1 MGGSWGQRVHGRPS
15 RRALGAPLACAVLSF
30 GGLLPG
36 VATASGWSVRRVVE
50 PAGSV
55 STALAGVSC
64 VSRSVCFGVG
74 QYDGKRSL
82 RTLVERWD
90 GARWTIPKSAPRL
103 AGQLLAVSCSSP
115 SACTAV
121 GASMAQQLVVRW
133 NGKRWFRQ
141 GTPST
146 GSDVSSLAAVSCPGR
161 NLCVAVGH
169 LMSGYY
175 TPSTLVERWN
185 GKRWQIDPSPNA
197 GPADGSISA
206 TGDFRGVSCPSA
218 RVCVAVGTSG
228 AGAYP
233 PVFARWN
240 GHHWSKMA
248 QPAGPLPF
256 GSITVSCSA
265 VNACTAIGTVW
276 EPTSATATYPVI
288 ERWDGTRWSLQ
299 HTPRSA
305 PSSTL
310 DGYFGLSCPAARTC
324 AAVGG
329 LVTGGSGRYLI
340 DWWNGASWRIVY
352 RATQPKFSGNTLAGV
367 DCVSARSCVAV
378 GARYCSNP
386 GTTCGYS
393 VVLGASTSHTRRRSS
408 AN

>member
-1 MGGSWGQRVHGRPS
+1 MGASWGQRVHGRPS
-15 RRALGAPLACAVLSF
+15 RRALGAPLACALLSF

-103 AGQLLAVSCSSP
+103 AGQLFGVSCSSP

-121 GASMAQQLVVRW
+121 GASMARPLVVRW

-169 LMSGYY
+169 FMSGYY

-197 GPADGSISA
+197 GPADGSISG

-276 EPTSATATYPVI
+276 EANFRHRDVPGDRTLGRNPLVVAAHSALSAQLHPGRLLWPVLSGGADVRG
-288 ERWDGTRWSLQ
+288 RWGLGHR
-299 HTPRSA
+299 RIRA
-305 PSSTL
+305 
-310 DGYFGLSCPAARTC
+310 LSCR
-324 AAVGG
+324 
-329 LVTGGSGRYLI
+329 LVERGELADCLPRHTAEIQRQYAGWRRLCI
-340 DWWNGASWRIVY
+340 GAELCRGWR
-352 RATQPKFSGNTLAGV
+352 PLLLE
-367 DCVSARSCVAV
+367 
-378 GARYCSNP
+378 P
-386 GTTCGYS
+386 GHDLR
-393 VVLGASTSHTRRRSS
+393 VLGPARG
-408 AN
+408 